1 MVSGKLLSAAALFA
15 LAVAQNNNN
24 NNNNNQQGADS
35 TQLLPNAIAT
45 GSFFD
50 GSESLGAEDGQAKS
64 DTSQNNFINLC
75 AGQTITN
82 GLQIITGSCSPI
94 RK

>member
-1 MVSGKLLSAAALFA
+1 MVSGKIFSAAALFA
-15 LAVAQNNNN
+15 LAVAQNN

-35 TQLLPNAIAT
+35 TQLLPNAIQT

-82 GLQIITGSCSPI
+82 GLQIVDGSCSPT